1 MFSTSK
7 IPISVSLL
15 TLIAGKSTDYHGRK
29 SQIGGP
35 GPQPLK
41 PEKPRPHICKTCVR
55 PFARLEHLQRH
66 ERSHTK
72 EKPFECQT
80 CFRRFARK
88 DLMLRHKR
96 KIHVTSTTPLR
107 LGGDSTESRTP
118 PLDICK
124 RLCERFIGYDVNSAL
139 SEKLTRDVA
148 LDADIVRRINSSN
161 SGLTKLTDSHSS
173 FCMVEGLENL
183 TRYGHMGGT
192 SSAWSPICP
201 DSSQTLTMTDKSGSF
216 SGLHEDDGQTACDFT
231 ISNSSANRQAIEEVT
246 RFNIGNLFDY
256 GTKANTAELYSDG
269 NASACENA
277 STLQSWTPES
287 MQPGFG
293 EHNECRWTTKWKSR
307 MPYEHGSIACSDTTM
322 LALDDSPCLWETL
335 FERHSSQ
342 ASLLQAQ
349 PSCLHPCGLAASVHA
364 VLPNRP
370 NDQKNAMGCYFDETM
385 VLRDIPW
392 FCPPIP
398 CPTPFGVRQRLD
410 TCLAPF
416 PTVRPYT

>member
-15 TLIAGKSTDYHGRK
+15 TLVAGKFTDNHGRK

-35 GPQPLK
+35 GSQPRK

-66 ERSHTK
+66 ERSHKK

-88 DLMLRHKR
+88 DPMLRHKR
-96 KIHVTSTTPLR
+96 KIHVTSPTPPR
-107 LGGDSTESRTP
+107 PGGDSTESRTP
-118 PLDICK
+118 PLVICK

-139 SEKLTRDVA
+139 SEKLTRDIA
-148 LDADIVRRINSSN
+148 LDTDIVRRINSSN
-161 SGLTKLTDSHSS
+161 SGLTKLADSHSS
-173 FCMVEGLENL
+173 FCMVESLKDL
-183 TRYGHMGGT
+183 TRYCHMGGT
-192 SSAWSPICP
+192 SCAWSPVCP
-201 DSSQTLTMTDKSGSF
+201 DDSQTLTMTDKLGSF
-216 SGLHEDDGQTACDFT
+216 SGLYEDDEQTACDFT
-231 ISNSSANRQAIEEVT
+231 ISNSSANPQAIDEVT
-246 RFNIGNLFDY
+246 SSNIGILFDY
-256 GTKANTAELYSDG
+256 GTEANAAELYSDG

-277 STLQSWTPES
+277 STPQSWTPAS

-293 EHNECRWTTKWKSR
+293 EHHDCRWTTEWKSR
-307 MPYEHGSIACSDTTM
+307 MPYEHGSIAGSDTTM
-322 LALDDSPCLWETL
+322 STLDDSPCLWETL

-392 FCPPIP
+392 FYPPIP
-398 CPTPFGVRQRLD
+398 CPTPFGARQK
-410 TCLAPF
+410 A
-416 PTVRPYT
+416 